1 MELVPEVSAD
11 GGAWKILGILSKSR
25 KECSIAQIGGMYQ
38 GITTVGI
45 DDDSSPEVKKFI
57 VNHSEISSLLV
68 SAESA
73 KEFCEVK
80 KGDDAGLMAKLTNL
94 IIIETSPP
102 KIVVALALPPRLK
115 GAGPLAK
122 VSKELIQPKNLSLN
136 FRTKPHA
143 LFFYLGG

>member
-1 MELVPEVSAD
+1 MIALELVPEVSAD
-11 GGAWKILGILSKSR
+11 GGAWKILGILSKNR

-38 GITTVGI
+38 GITSVGI

-57 VNHSEISSLLV
+57 VNHAEISSLLV

-94 IIIETSPP
+94 IIIESDLSAEDKALIEEAGFTIHFWRDIIE
-102 KIVVALALPPRLK
+102 KGREVALEP
-115 GAGPLAK
+115 
-122 VSKELIQPKNLSLN
+122 Q
-136 FRTKPHA
+136 T
-143 LFFYLGG
+143 